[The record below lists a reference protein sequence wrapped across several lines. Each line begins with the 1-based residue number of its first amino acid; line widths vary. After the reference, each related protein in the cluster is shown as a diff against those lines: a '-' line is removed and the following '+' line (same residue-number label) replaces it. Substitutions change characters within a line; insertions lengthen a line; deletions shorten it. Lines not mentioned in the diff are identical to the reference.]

1 MIIST
6 KNKTNRKIVYI
17 CENCSEP
24 IREGDGY
31 YLVGQNFYC
40 ENCIERNYFVAY
52 PEYEEEEE

>member
-6 KNKTNRKIVYI
+6 KNKTKRKTVYI

-31 YLVGQNFYC
+31 YLVGQNCYC

-52 PEYEEEEE
+52 SVYEEEEE